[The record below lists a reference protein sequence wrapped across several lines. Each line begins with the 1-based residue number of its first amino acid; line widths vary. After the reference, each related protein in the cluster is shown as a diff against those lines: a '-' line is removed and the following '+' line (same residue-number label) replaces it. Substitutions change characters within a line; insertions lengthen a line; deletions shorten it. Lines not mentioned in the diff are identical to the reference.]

1 MTDKAKLSPL
11 EALRLAL
18 EREQAA
24 EGDYLRLAQQ
34 VLDESTRQMFEFL
47 AGEER
52 KHQKL
57 IQDEIDRN
65 FLKEM

>member
-1 MTDKAKLSPL
+1 MIDATMNSL
-11 EALRLAL
+11 EALQIAFK
-18 EREQAA
+18 REQNAEEYYQQAA
-24 EGDYLRLAQQ
+24 GAVQ
-34 VLDESTRQMFEFL
+34 DESARRMFEFL

-57 IQDEIDRN
+57 IQEEIDKN

>member
-1 MTDKAKLSPL
+1 MLNPTTTPL
-11 EALRLAL
+11 EALQMAL
-18 EREQAA
+18 KREHDA
-24 EGDYLRLAQQ
+24 EDFYLRAAQIMQEESAQQ
-34 VLDESTRQMFEFL
+34 MFQFL

-57 IQDEIDRN
+57 IQDEIDKN